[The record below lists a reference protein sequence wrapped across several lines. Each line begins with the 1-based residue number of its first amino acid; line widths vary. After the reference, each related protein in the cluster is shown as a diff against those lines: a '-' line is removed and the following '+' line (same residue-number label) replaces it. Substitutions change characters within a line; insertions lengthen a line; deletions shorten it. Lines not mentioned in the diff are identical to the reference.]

1 MGIIAFS
8 GLVNA
13 VTSIVLVLI
22 ILKYKPNLKWY
33 AALNASIAY
42 WSAMYSVWVS
52 IENPVTSIFFIKL
65 VAVGMVIVPTIFLE
79 FSFEWSKRKP
89 SNILRVILYGLVLF
103 FMGII
108 FKTSLYI
115 SGMQVLPFVYFWPI
129 AGALFPAYVVF
140 YFACFLYGNIIIYNA
155 YKNDIRFKYMLI
167 ATGLGVVGAATNFFY
182 WFNIHI
188 PPYGNYIV
196 AIYVSIM
203 CYAIVKHNLLDIR
216 IAVSRAASSIVTLGI
231 MAMLATLLYLK
242 LNVHNKTLNLTEMVA
257 LICGSGVIF
266 QLIYNGVYTPIEK
279 RFLEGYYNIQKII
292 GDLSSDLIV
301 SNNQVEIL
309 KLISK
314 KLKEELETAES
325 YFIYSHLEETTYKIY
340 HHESESAVFSIENI
354 QELEHV
360 FFNKIEPIELKDLP
374 KAAQKLAGPIPMSAM
389 SLVVPIHSF
398 EKLHGVMVLGQ
409 KLNKKRYNES
419 DRAMIQA
426 TMNQLMVVFDRILYH
441 QKMIT
446 LNNELNEKVAKQ
458 VKEIEEK
465 RRLEKD
471 LEVAS
476 QIQQQVLPS
485 RVPKLYGHAIHAAF
499 HPARMV
505 SGDYYTFLMFS
516 DHEIGIVIADI
527 IGKGVTAAFQMM
539 ALNTIVHEVIQST
552 HTPKEA
558 CLRLN
563 KAILENPII
572 KSYVPLIYA
581 KLNTQTNTFTYCN
594 AGHEEGLYKTGDDIK
609 ALTAG
614 GSPLGADEI
623 GVFDEEV
630 LHLKDNDKIAL
641 FTDGLLDNRNKAGEG
656 FGVDKMTHLM
666 QRSQGRLGELIETE
680 WCAFGDPNKPQK
692 DDMTLIVIEHERV
705 EIIEGSV

>member
-1 MGIIAFS
+1 MYFLWIFEKNPASFLNLAHLLLASIVILPGIYLEMCYELVGEKIPKLMRWGNILCGMFLIEKAFS
-8 GLVNA
+8 TEMIRALS
-13 VTSIVLVLI
+13 VTASGMYWPVAGPLF
-22 ILKYKPNLKWY
+22 KYYL
-33 AALNASIAY
+33 A
-42 WSAMYSVWVS
+42 
-52 IENPVTSIFFIKL
+52 IFFINFLIGLRIFFKKMKGDVSAKYLFIATLIGIIGGSTNFFQWYGIEITPYGNAL
-65 VAVGMVIVPTIFLE
+65 VAMYVGIVFYAITKHNALNIRLILSKSAAGLISLGIISLLGAGVYIFLE
-79 FSFEWSKRKP
+79 HMKFY
-89 SNILRVILYGLVLF
+89 V
-103 FMGII
+103 
-108 FKTSLYI
+108 SLEVFVFLLC
-115 SGMQVLPFVYFWPI
+115 SGV
-129 AGALFPAYVVF
+129 ALFPF
-140 YFACFLYGNIIIYNA
+140 
-155 YKNDIRFKYMLI
+155 
-167 ATGLGVVGAATNFFY
+167 
-182 WFNIHI
+182 
-188 PPYGNYIV
+188 
-196 AIYVSIM
+196 
-203 CYAIVKHNLLDIR
+203 
-216 IAVSRAASSIVTLGI
+216 
-231 MAMLATLLYLK
+231 
-242 LNVHNKTLNLTEMVA
+242 
-257 LICGSGVIF
+257 IF
-266 QLIYNGVYTPIEK
+266 WMIYTPIEK